1 MTESHG
7 KSEVPSADLHSTF
20 AVPYPPTTQTLLKNE
35 GVVRL
40 AHELLFISLLTCESW
55 PALQD
60 STSGATWVTRP
71 LFFVATPASSF
82 SDFTETRTE
91 DLKAVALS
99 SID

>member
-40 AHELLFISLLTCESW
+40 AHELLFIPLLTCESW
-55 PALQD
+55 PALQAP
-60 STSGATWVTRP
+60 TSGATWETRP
-71 LFFVATPASSF
+71 LFFFGGDYSSVIIQVIR
-82 SDFTETRTE
+82 S
-91 DLKAVALS
+91 AMA
-99 SID
+99 